1 MAEEEKAAV
10 QTHTSLPS
18 GDAEKNPGVSS
29 TLDYGSQIPP
39 ELLETLAPNG
49 EADFILDKINSMPE
63 EEALAIVA
71 ESLAFHADDWN
82 FPSDMRERMSR
93 LLRLGPKGYGE
104 FYGRDL
110 RVDAVMM
117 KWSSP
122 YPGVRAVASP
132 LDDPEVPIETARAY
146 FLGIGW
152 AVIGTFMSTFFN
164 SRFPGISTLAS
175 CCSVFRLVCFDETG
189 FLP

>member
-1 MAEEEKAAV
+1 
-10 QTHTSLPS
+10 
-18 GDAEKNPGVSS
+18 
-29 TLDYGSQIPP
+29 
-39 ELLETLAPNG
+39 
-49 EADFILDKINSMPE
+49 MPE

-93 LLRLGPKGYGE
+93 LLRLGPKGYGDL
-104 FYGRDL
+104 YGRDL

-152 AVIGTFMSTFFN
+152 AVVGTFMSTFFN
-164 SRFPGISTLAS
+164 SRFPGISLS
-175 CCSVFRLVCFDETG
+175 NSVIQILLFPCGRALETV
-189 FLP
+189 LPDWGVRVFGTRHSLNPGPWTFKEQMFA